1 MEHSTIW
8 YNYDLS
14 DMKDVIKCVKQ
25 IERICRITLEYD
37 MWQMRCKYKDNQDCP
52 ICDENYYE
60 KNLKIESHHHPK
72 TLFDIV
78 QEVISENLES
88 NKIDEKTGIDLVQ
101 EVMDLHFFDKVS
113 YINLCVH
120 CHKKYHDSH
129 PDVINKM
136 NDIFEKRAN
145 EGKEKYE
152 KTITSSSDEIDKITP
167 IGENSENLYEIP
179 SELSSQNIEAAES
192 YKDDEPLIKIEKET
206 TSSIIIN
213 IDDI

>member
-1 MEHSTIW
+1 MEQTTIW

-14 DMKDVIKCVKQ
+14 DMKEVIKCVKH
-25 IERICRITLEYD
+25 IERICRLTLEYD
-37 MWQMRCKYKDNQDCP
+37 IWQMRCKYKDNQDCP
-52 ICDENYYE
+52 ICEENYYE

-78 QEVISENLES
+78 QDVITENLES
-88 NKIDEKTGIDLVQ
+88 NLIDEKTGIDLVQ

-120 CHKKYHDSH
+120 CHKKYHDGH

-136 NDIFEKRAN
+136 SDIFEKRALA
-145 EGKEKYE
+145 GQEKYE
-152 KTITSSSDEIDKITP
+152 KSLLQDDEIIQEIEETKEIESNKIT
-167 IGENSENLYEIP
+167 IP
-179 SELSSQNIEAAES
+179 DST
-192 YKDDEPLIKIEKET
+192 PMG
-206 TSSIIIN
+206 IIIN